1 LQQVLNSRARAR
13 FHRQVDCGI
22 RLFCLPHAGGAASNF
37 RDWFKSLD
45 AHADVVAVEYPGR
58 GARRG
63 EAPLNRVTDI
73 VNALVPDIVAQIDRP
88 FALFGHSMGC
98 LVAYELLRALGAHG
112 VQPVCA
118 FMAGC
123 RPPSIKR
130 SRKNLHELP
139 DGEFVEELR
148 RLKGTPEELL
158 ADAEFMSLA
167 MPILRADFEAVAT
180 YPQSE
185 AALSCPIFAYG
196 GIDDDNLTIEQLGRW
211 REMTRAQCT
220 VRVFSGGHFFLHHD
234 EPAFLRTLLADLISC
249 T

>member
-1 LQQVLNSRARAR
+1 VNGRALIR
-13 FHRQVDCGI
+13 FHRYVDCGV
-22 RLFCLPHAGGAASNF
+22 RLFCFPHAGGAASTF
-37 RDWFKSLD
+37 RDWFRSLD
-45 AHADVVAVEYPGR
+45 VHADVVAVEYPGR
-58 GARRG
+58 GVRRD
-63 EAPLNRVTDI
+63 EAPLKRVTDI

-88 FALFGHSMGC
+88 FALFGHSMGG
-98 LVAYELLRALGAHG
+98 LIAYELLLALGEQG
-112 VQPVCA
+112 MQPLCA
-118 FMAGC
+118 FMSGC

-139 DGEFVEELR
+139 DVEFVEELR

-185 AALSCPIFAYG
+185 AALSCPIFAYS

-220 VRVFSGGHFFLHHD
+220 VMVFSGGHFFLQHD